1 MASAVAHKLARS
13 GFRVCLTEL
22 PSPQAVHRGTSFS
35 EAVYEV
41 EKEVE
46 GLVARLI
53 SSPEG
58 VFRVWEEGKVPIIV
72 DPDAAIKDNLSP
84 DILVDAIMAKR
95 NTGTRITDARLVIGL
110 GPGFKVGTDAH
121 LIVETNNSENL
132 GKVLT
137 TGEAESNTGV
147 PLAISGL
154 TFERVLRSPDDGEFR
169 QVKKM
174 GDLVRRGSVVA
185 RVNHQP
191 VTAQISGV
199 IRALLRDRVK
209 VEPGTKVGELDPRGD
224 PQLCYTIRPRART
237 IAGGVLEAIMMYL
250 SPSIHKFDEVFI
262 QTSVERLD
270 VSSSTRLSRCP
281 RD

>member
-1 MASAVAHKLARS
+1 MVDMALNTKREMKLEVLIKGGGEMASAVTHKLARS

-22 PSPQAVHRGTSFS
+22 PSPQAVHRGTSFC

-46 GLVARLI
+46 GIVAKLI

-58 VFRVWEEGKVPIIV
+58 VFGVWKEGKVPIIV
-72 DPDAAIKDNLSP
+72 DPDAAIKDSLHP
-84 DILVDAIMAKR
+84 DIVVDAIMAKR
-95 NTGTRITDARLVIGL
+95 NIGTKIADARLVIGL

-132 GKVLT
+132 GKVLA
-137 TGEAESNTGV
+137 TGEAEKDTGI

-174 GDLVRRGSVVA
+174 GDLVEGGSVVA

-191 VTAQISGV
+191 VTAQIGGV
-199 IRALLRDRVK
+199 IRALLRDRAE
-209 VEPGTKVGELDPRGD
+209 VELGTKLGEIDPRGD

-237 IAGGVLEAIMMYL
+237 IAGGVLEAIIMYY
-250 SPSIHKFDEVFI
+250 
-262 QTSVERLD
+262 
-270 VSSSTRLSRCP
+270 SR
-281 RD
+281 

>member
-1 MASAVAHKLARS
+1 MVDMALNTKREMKLEVLIKGGGEVASAVTHKLVRS

-22 PSPQAVHRGTSFS
+22 PSPKAVHRGTSFC

-46 GLVARLI
+46 EVVAKLI

-58 VFRVWEEGKVPIIV
+58 VFGVWKEGKVPIII
-72 DPDAAIKDNLSP
+72 DPDAAIKDSLHP
-84 DILVDAIMAKR
+84 DIVVDAIMAKR
-95 NTGTRITDARLVIGL
+95 NIGTKIADARLVIGL

-132 GKVLT
+132 GKVLA
-137 TGEAESNTGV
+137 TGEAEKDTGV

-174 GDLVRRGSVVA
+174 GDLVKGGSVVA

-191 VTAQISGV
+191 VTAQIGGV
-199 IRALLRDRVK
+199 IRALLRDRVE
-209 VEPGTKVGELDPRGD
+209 VELGTKLGEIDPRGD

-237 IAGGVLEAIMMYL
+237 IAGGVLEAIMMYY
-250 SPSIHKFDEVFI
+250 
-262 QTSVERLD
+262 
-270 VSSSTRLSRCP
+270 SR
-281 RD
+281 